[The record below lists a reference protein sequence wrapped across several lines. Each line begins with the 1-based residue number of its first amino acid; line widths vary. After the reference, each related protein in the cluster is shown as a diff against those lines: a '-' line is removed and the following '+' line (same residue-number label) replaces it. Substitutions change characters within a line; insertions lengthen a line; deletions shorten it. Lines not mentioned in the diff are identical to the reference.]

1 MDKEVVRGVYVC
13 VCNNLLK
20 KKLREKRS
28 DLWLLEV
35 EVELAGG
42 GGGEE
47 NWMKVVKR
55 YKLLVKK
62 Y

>member
-1 MDKEVVRGVYVC
+1 MHVYVIIF
-13 VCNNLLK
+13 LK
-20 KKLREKRS
+20 KKKTHREKRS

-42 GGGEE
+42 RGGEE
-47 NWMKVVKR
+47 NWMTVVKR
-55 YKLLVKK
+55 YKFLVKK